1 MGLGRPG
8 RPSEA
13 MGEAHLPAQQPQAGQ
28 ATRLSP
34 PQLDPGRAGNPEGSS
49 PQGPR
54 PSVGLIWRVRD
65 RSTFVALH
73 RSGQRVRRGP
83 ITITWLPG
91 DPAEPPRVAYAVG
104 RRVGGAASRNR
115 VRRRL
120 RAITR
125 EVRTLLRPGACLIS
139 AAPEVA
145 RLSYPELRATVS
157 EALAALP
164 DARP

>member
-65 RSTFVALH
+65 RSTFVDLH

-115 VRRRL
+115 IRRRL

-125 EVRTLLRPGACLIS
+125 E
-139 AAPEVA
+139 A
-145 RLSYPELRATVS
+145 RLLLPPRAGLPTPPPDG
-157 EALAALP
+157 AALSH
-164 DARP
+164 D